1 MTTENI
7 NLNKSVDEN
16 TTENMSVENKKATR
30 KNTIRR
36 SYMIDMDIEDML
48 KLLRAEYGISS
59 SWLIN
64 RAVRT
69 YCEKNYHE
77 ELGL

>member
-7 NLNKSVDEN
+7 NLNKSVNESTEEN
-16 TTENMSVENKKATR
+16 ALVENKKATR

-36 SYMIDMDIEDML
+36 SYMIDVDLEDML

-64 RAVRT
+64 KAVKS
-69 YCEKNYHE
+69 YCEKNYRE

>member
-1 MTTENI
+1 MTTEDI

-16 TTENMSVENKKATR
+16 TKENMSVENKKTTR

-36 SYMIDMDIEDML
+36 SYMIDVDLEDML

-64 RAVRT
+64 KAVKS
-69 YCEKNYHE
+69 YCEKNYRE